1 MLPTA
6 TYGALLYDF
15 GAIQAMWRNQI
26 PENKVSILLPSQV
39 TDCQSLESIDFQS
52 LKEYDKKKPEAE
64 KDIIWLQQ
72 FVPWR
77 STLHAQVL
85 RSS

>member
-1 MLPTA
+1 MLPAA
-6 TYGALLYDF
+6 TYGTLLYDF

-39 TDCQSLESIDFQS
+39 TDCQSLQSIDFQS

-72 FVPWR
+72 FVPER
-77 STLHAQVL
+77 STLCAQAL